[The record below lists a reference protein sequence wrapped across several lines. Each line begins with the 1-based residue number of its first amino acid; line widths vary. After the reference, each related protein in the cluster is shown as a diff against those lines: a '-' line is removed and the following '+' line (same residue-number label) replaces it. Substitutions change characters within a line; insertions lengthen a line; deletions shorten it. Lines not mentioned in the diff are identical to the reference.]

1 MDRPI
6 TDIIKHQNLVALGPE
21 VSVRHAAVVMAEA
34 GIGAVPV
41 VNHGRLVGM
50 FSERDIMNRVVAHGL
65 DINATSIGEVMTAA
79 PITIGSHLTMT
90 RALHMMQEAGVRHL
104 PVVDGEILVGVL
116 STRDAQPAELAD
128 FGETLAYKEM
138 VLERLW

>member
-21 VSVRHAAVVMAEA
+21 VSVRHAAVVMAES

-41 VNHGRLVGM
+41 LRAGRLVGI

-65 DINATSIGEVMTAA
+65 DTDATTIGEVMTAA

-90 RALHMMQEAGVRHL
+90 RALHMMHEAGVRHL
-104 PVVDGEILVGVL
+104 PVVDGEILMGVL
-116 STRDAQPAELAD
+116 SSRDAEPGELAD
-128 FGETLAYKEM
+128 FGETLAYKET
-138 VLERLW
+138 VLENLW